1 MKTFRI
7 EPIGKDVD
15 VRTASTVVSALLA
28 QGNGQ
33 VKQICGGKG
42 LCATCHIKIGAG
54 HDALSPLGQRE
65 KRTLSLLSGA
75 DGDSRLGC
83 QAKILGNGVVVQ
95 LPDGIYLES
104 LAQLD
109 ALVGRR
115 AEEPLRHPLT
125 GMVLVSAGKIITRST
140 VNVLRNLDL
149 DVVEMLKRSDDAAM

>member
-1 MKTFRI
+1 L
-7 EPIGKDVD
+7 PP
-15 VRTASTVVSALLA
+15 

-42 LCATCHIKIGAG
+42 LCATCHIKVSSGQES
-54 HDALSPLGQRE
+54 LSPLGQRE

-75 DGDSRLGC
+75 DGNSRLGC
-83 QAKILGNGVVVQ
+83 QAKIIGNGVVIQV
-95 LPDGIYLES
+95 PDGIYLES

-125 GMVLVSAGKIITRST
+125 GVILVPSGKIITRST

-149 DVVEMLKRSDDAAM
+149 DVVETLKRSEASM